1 MKKRLKHG
9 KMNHYDLVVRY
20 QKALMTVLTKVS
32 DFRTGWVDVKRYER
46 FLPLI
51 IIISMTVVYLC
62 EVIILRLAEFQQTE
76 LVLLLVVNLIVMF
89 ILLARARVLTA
100 KNLDTIRALNE
111 SAENSLNAT
120 LDTMP
125 IGVLRYSEF
134 DYTPEW
140 FNPYVDII
148 FANDE
153 DKLEA
158 DKIKEIVQDIDDQ
171 GMQYLSVGQKKYA
184 VKVDHKKKLLYFIDA
199 TSEVV
204 AKTITRESRPVIGI
218 ISVDNYDDTTDLISD
233 SSRTIINN
241 FIATKIDAFSN
252 KYNVYISRYNASR
265 YYVYTNYLSLKQIMD
280 DKFEFVNAF
289 REEATEKN
297 FSLTLSIGMS
307 YGLENFSKIGKTALD
322 NLELALVRG
331 GDQVVIK
338 ENINTAKPIYFGG
351 NSASHIQKSRTRA
364 RAIATALRTIVLESE
379 NVFVMGHKYPDMDA
393 LGAAVATKIF
403 ANMNDKEAFVVYDE
417 KQLLPDVERAIAKLN
432 ESKDGFA
439 HIIRMDTARELKKS
453 NSLLI
458 MVDHSKTSQTMD
470 YDFYKSFDK
479 VVVIDHHRRDEDF
492 PKNALLTYIESGASS
507 ASELVVEVLQYQNDQ
522 KQKMSKVEASIALA
536 GISVDTQ
543 KFSKGTTA
551 RTFEAASFLRS
562 QGADNNLIKKFL
574 ATEFDKYKKIN
585 EIVLNAEFH
594 DNIAIGVGLYRK
606 MYDNVTIAKAA
617 DTLLNMVGIDASF
630 TIVNHE
636 NGYVAVSA
644 RSSGDFN
651 VQRIMESF
659 GGGGHFNNAAAQ
671 IYEKTPT
678 EVREDLLKLL
688 NRSGE

>member
-1 MKKRLKHG
+1 M
-9 KMNHYDLVVRY
+9 
-20 QKALMTVLTKVS
+20 
-32 DFRTGWVDVKRYER
+32 KRYER

-89 ILLARARVLTA
+89 LLLARARVVMA
-100 KNLDTIRALNE
+100 NNLDNIRELNE
-111 SAENSLNAT
+111 TAENSLNAT

-148 FANDE
+148 FSNDE

-265 YYVYTNYLSLKQIMD
+265 YYIYTNYLTLKQIMD
-280 DKFEFVNAF
+280 DKFKFVNVF

-351 NSASHIQKSRTRA
+351 NSASHTQKSRTRA

-403 ANMNDKEAFVVYDE
+403 ANMNDKEAFIVYDE

-439 HIIRMDTARELKKS
+439 HIIRMDTAYELKKS

-479 VVVIDHHRRDEDF
+479 VVVIDHHRRDDDF

-594 DNIAIGVGLYRK
+594 DNIAIGIGLYRK

-636 NGYVAVSA
+636 NGYVAISA

-651 VQRIMESF
+651 VQRIMEKF

-678 EVREDLLKLL
+678 EVRDDLLKLL
-688 NRSGE
+688 NRSGDDK

>member
-1 MKKRLKHG
+1 M
-9 KMNHYDLVVRY
+9 
-20 QKALMTVLTKVS
+20 
-32 DFRTGWVDVKRYER
+32 KRYER

-89 ILLARARVLTA
+89 LSLARARVVMA
-100 KNLDTIRALNE
+100 NNLDNIRELNE
-111 SAENSLNAT
+111 TAENSLNAT

-148 FANDE
+148 FSNDE

-184 VKVDHKKKLLYFIDA
+184 IKVDHKKKLLYFIDA

-265 YYVYTNYLSLKQIMD
+265 YYIYTNYLTLKQIMD
-280 DKFEFVNAF
+280 DKFKFVNVF

-351 NSASHIQKSRTRA
+351 NSASHTQKSRTRA

-403 ANMNDKEAFVVYDE
+403 ANMNDKETFIVYDE
-417 KQLLPDVERAIAKLN
+417 KQLFPDVERAIAKLN

-439 HIIRMDTARELKKS
+439 HIIRMDTAYELKKS

-479 VVVIDHHRRDEDF
+479 VVVIDHHRRDDDF

-594 DNIAIGVGLYRK
+594 DNIAIGIGLYRK

-636 NGYVAVSA
+636 NGYVAISA

-651 VQRIMESF
+651 VQRIMEKF

-678 EVREDLLKLL
+678 EVRDDLLKLL
-688 NRSGE
+688 NRSGDDK

>member
-1 MKKRLKHG
+1 MKRFEK
-9 KMNHYDLVVRY
+9 
-20 QKALMTVLTKVS
+20 
-32 DFRTGWVDVKRYER
+32 
-46 FLPLI
+46 FLPLVI
-51 IIISMTVVYLC
+51 MSFMTGVYLC
-62 EVIILRLAEFQQTE
+62 EVLILRVAKFQKTE
-76 LVLLLVVNLIVMF
+76 IVLLLVVNLIIAITLIVRSK
-89 ILLARARVLTA
+89 AASA
-100 KNLDTIRALNE
+100 KNIDNIRALNE
-111 SAENSLNAT
+111 LAENSLNAT

-125 IGVLRYSEF
+125 LGVLRYSDK
-134 DYTPEW
+134 DYSPEW

-153 DKLEA
+153 EKLSA

-171 GMQYLSVGQKKYA
+171 GMQYLPVDQKKYA
-184 VKVDHKKKLLYFIDA
+184 VKVDHQKKLLYFIDA

-218 ISVDNYDDTTDLISD
+218 VSVDNYDDATDLISD
-233 SSRTIINN
+233 SSRTLINS
-241 FIATKIDAFSN
+241 FIATKIDAISS
-252 KYNVYISRYNASR
+252 KYNVYTSRYNASR
-265 YYVYTNYLSLKQIMD
+265 YYVYTNYLTLKKIMD
-280 DKFEFVNAF
+280 DKFEFVTSF
-289 REEATEKN
+289 REEAMEQK

-307 YGLENFSKIGKTALD
+307 YGLENFSKIGRTALD

-364 RAIATALRTIVLESE
+364 RAIATALRTIVRESD

-393 LGAAVATKIF
+393 LGAAVVTKIF

-417 KQLLPDVERAIAKLN
+417 KQLLPDVARAINKLN
-432 ESKDGFA
+432 ESKDGYA
-439 HIIRMDTARELKKS
+439 HIIRMDTARELKKA

-470 YDFYKSFDK
+470 YEFYKSFAK
-479 VVVIDHHRRDEDF
+479 VVVIDHHRRDDDF

-507 ASELVVEVLQYQNDQ
+507 ASELVTEVLQYQNEQ
-522 KQKMSKVEASIALA
+522 HQKMSKVEASIALA
-536 GISVDTQ
+536 GISVDT
-543 KFSKGTTA
+543 KNFSKGTTT

-562 QGADNNLIKKFL
+562 QGADNELIKNLL
-574 ATEFDKYKKIN
+574 ATEFDKYKKVN

-594 DNIAIGVGLYRK
+594 DHVAIGIGLYRK
-606 MYDNVTIAKAA
+606 MYDNVTTAKAA
-617 DTLLNMVGIDASF
+617 DTLLDMVGVVASF

-636 NGYVAVSA
+636 NGHVAISA
-644 RSSGDFN
+644 RSSGDYN
-651 VQRIMESF
+651 VQRVMEKL

-671 IYEKTPT
+671 VYDKTPA
-678 EVREDLLKLL
+678 EVKEDLLTIIDK
-688 NRSGE
+688 

>member
-1 MKKRLKHG
+1 M
-9 KMNHYDLVVRY
+9 
-20 QKALMTVLTKVS
+20 
-32 DFRTGWVDVKRYER
+32 KRYER

-89 ILLARARVLTA
+89 LLLARARVVMA
-100 KNLDTIRALNE
+100 NNLDNIRELNE
-111 SAENSLNAT
+111 TAENSLNAT

-148 FANDE
+148 FSNDE

-184 VKVDHKKKLLYFIDA
+184 IKVDHKKKLLYFIDA

-204 AKTITRESRPVIGI
+204 AKTITRESRPVNGI

-265 YYVYTNYLSLKQIMD
+265 YYIYTNYLTLKQIMD
-280 DKFEFVNAF
+280 DKFKFVNVF

-351 NSASHIQKSRTRA
+351 NSASHTQKSRTRA

-403 ANMNDKEAFVVYDE
+403 ANMNDKEAFIVYDE

-439 HIIRMDTARELKKS
+439 HIIRMDTAYELKKS

-479 VVVIDHHRRDEDF
+479 VVVIDHHRRDDDF

-594 DNIAIGVGLYRK
+594 DNIAIGIGLYRK

-636 NGYVAVSA
+636 NGYVAISA

-651 VQRIMESF
+651 VQRIMEKF

-678 EVREDLLKLL
+678 EVRDDLLKLL
-688 NRSGE
+688 NRSGDDK

>member
-1 MKKRLKHG
+1 M
-9 KMNHYDLVVRY
+9 
-20 QKALMTVLTKVS
+20 
-32 DFRTGWVDVKRYER
+32 KRYER

-89 ILLARARVLTA
+89 LLLARARVVMA
-100 KNLDTIRALNE
+100 NNLDNIRELNE
-111 SAENSLNAT
+111 TAENSLNAT

-148 FANDE
+148 FSNDE

-184 VKVDHKKKLLYFIDA
+184 IKVDHKKKLLYFIDA

-265 YYVYTNYLSLKQIMD
+265 YYIYTNYLTLKQIMD
-280 DKFEFVNAF
+280 DKFKFVNVF

-351 NSASHIQKSRTRA
+351 NSASHTQKSRTRA

-403 ANMNDKEAFVVYDE
+403 ANMNDKEAFIVYDE

-439 HIIRMDTARELKKS
+439 HIIRMDTAYELKKS

-479 VVVIDHHRRDEDF
+479 VVVIDHHRRDDDF

-522 KQKMSKVEASIALA
+522 KQKISKVEASIALA

-594 DNIAIGVGLYRK
+594 DNIAIGIGLYRK

-636 NGYVAVSA
+636 NGYVAISA

-651 VQRIMESF
+651 VQRIMEKF

-678 EVREDLLKLL
+678 EVRDDLLKLL
-688 NRSGE
+688 NRSGDDK